1 MSIDWLKH
9 NRAAWDQQVEEG
21 SEWTVPVTP
30 EEIARA
36 RAGDVQ
42 LRLTPTRRV
51 PLAWFPSPLAGV
63 RVLCLAGSGGQQ
75 APLLAAAGAL
85 VTVFDLSP
93 RQLAQDRLVAERE
106 GLTLT
111 TLEGDMRDLAPL
123 AAASFDLIVHPCA
136 NLFVPELR
144 PVWRECARV
153 LREGGT
159 LLTGFVNPLYFLF
172 DDDQLARG
180 DLRVKYSIPYAD
192 TAQRT
197 VAELDVMDTRREPL
211 CYGHTLEDQLAGQL
225 EAGLVLTG
233 FYEDR
238 WPNEPLD
245 ARIATFAATR
255 AVKAR
260 LCDCAG

>member
-1 MSIDWLKH
+1 MAIDWLGH

-21 SEWTVPVTP
+21 SEWTVPVSAA
-30 EEIARA
+30 EIALA
-36 RAGDVQ
+36 RTGDVQ
-42 LRLTPTRRV
+42 LRLTPTRMV
-51 PLAWFPSPLAGV
+51 PRDWFPPSFVGA

-75 APLLAAAGAL
+75 APLLAAAGAE

-93 RQLAQDRLVAERE
+93 RQLAQDRAVAVRE

-111 TLEGDMRDLAPL
+111 TIEGDMREVSSLED
-123 AAASFDLIVHPCA
+123 ASFDVIVHPCA
-136 NLFVPELR
+136 NLFVPDVR

-153 LREGGT
+153 LRDGGA
-159 LLTGFVNPLYFLF
+159 LLAGFVNPFYFLF
-172 DDDQLARG
+172 DDEQLARG
-180 DLRVKYSIPYAD
+180 ELVVRYTIPYAD

-211 CYGHTLEDQLAGQL
+211 CFGHTLEDQLAGQL
-225 EAGLVLTG
+225 DAGLTITG

-238 WPNEPLD
+238 WGDKPLD

-255 AVKAR
+255 AVKMAR
-260 LCDCAG
+260 PAR